1 MTSGGHGGCWSCS
14 QDSKGIRRGGGG
26 LLPLN
31 CTVASLSSDTVHV
44 VLRAEHLAVAVT
56 LDISGNSSEVLSTVC
71 GGLPR
76 SCARDLPGKN
86 VVCLSCGISTA
97 TPCESHGD
105 GVGGC
110 CPKFSVHVIA
120 RVSSTD
126 RWRVNSCL
134 SSHCQGVV
142 AGSCRC

>member
-44 VLRAEHLAVAVT
+44 VLRAEHLAVAVA

-71 GGLPR
+71 GGPEQRLVREKFSFETLTYFHEAVQEICLARMLYVLAVVYPLLPHVR
-76 SCARDLPGKN
+76 VMVMVSVDVAPNSVYTKSGKN
-86 VVCLSCGISTA
+86 GF
-97 TPCESHGD
+97 
-105 GVGGC
+105 
-110 CPKFSVHVIA
+110 KF
-120 RVSSTD
+120 
-126 RWRVNSCL
+126 
-134 SSHCQGVV
+134 
-142 AGSCRC
+142 